1 MSDVT
6 SNVSGIHAAIVAVKG
21 EIKRLE
27 KLGINAFDKY
37 NFTSI
42 DDFKDHVRPLLA
54 KNGLYVSISEN
65 SFETILQKN
74 SKGEEKTQCK
84 ISYDIWLTFMDGTET
99 KPVRSTVM
107 LPYTG
112 AQTAGIAK
120 SYTIK
125 EWAKGQFLASSGDAA
140 EEADTRR
147 QDDYGQSEV
156 LSKKDAKPL
165 YEALQREM
173 RSIVAENNSDS
184 LLAWSSDNR
193 TQYMSLP
200 VDWRDEINREYKS
213 SLETIR
219 ALEKMDGKK

>member
-1 MSDVT
+1 MNDAT
-6 SNVSGIHAAIVAVKG
+6 TIHAAIVAVQI

-27 KLGINAFDKY
+27 KLGVNAFDKY

-65 SFETILQKN
+65 SFETIQQKN

-84 ISYDIWLTFMDGTET
+84 ISYDIWLTFKDGAET
-99 KPVRSTVM
+99 TRVRSTVM
-107 LPYTG
+107 VPYTG

-120 SYTIK
+120 SYTLK
-125 EWAKGQFLASSGDAA
+125 EWVKGQFLASSGDSA
-140 EEADTRR
+140 EEADTRA
-147 QDDYGQSEV
+147 QSEYGAGEV

-173 RSIVAENNSDS
+173 RETALENNSDS
-184 LLAWSSDNR
+184 MLEWASNNR
-193 TQYMSLP
+193 SLYMTLP
-200 VDWRDEINREYKS
+200 VDWREEVKREYA
-213 SLETIR
+213 ETLATIK
-219 ALEKMDGKK
+219 ATEKMDGKK